1 MEVINQMREIVKTK
15 SYRWL
20 RCPVTK
26 GEVMVDLFSAS
37 AILGVFDG
45 ANKKNK
51 AHLLTLSIQGMCEV
65 CFKVINKIRK
75 DAKA

>member
-1 MEVINQMREIVKTK
+1 
-15 SYRWL
+15 
-20 RCPVTK
+20 
-26 GEVMVDLFSAS
+26 MVDLFSAS